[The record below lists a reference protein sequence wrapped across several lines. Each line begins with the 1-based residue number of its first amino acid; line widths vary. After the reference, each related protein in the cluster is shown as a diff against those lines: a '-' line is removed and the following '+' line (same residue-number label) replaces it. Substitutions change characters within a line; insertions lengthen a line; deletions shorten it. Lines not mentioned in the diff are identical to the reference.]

1 MRKLWRMFNLNKTKD
16 FETFFTRTI
25 WVIVATGATAFMVGV
40 TIAFLVGRSSEPPA
54 YQNDAIAIE
63 VTSTPHRIQVP
74 TSLPNT
80 QIPVPTQIPE
90 PTERPAGATE
100 TVREG
105 DSYWLMVKR
114 VCRSLGYQLWDYEP
128 TAAMLVEMNQKHN
141 KQYVGNTLQPGEKV
155 GIGCILYE

>member
-1 MRKLWRMFNLNKTKD
+1 MTKLPLSTLHKTKH
-16 FETFFTRTI
+16 FITRTVWGFI
-25 WVIVATGATAFMVGV
+25 VLGVIAFVIGV
-40 TIAFLVGRSSEPPA
+40 TIAFLVGRSSEPPT
-54 YQNDAIAIE
+54 YQEDVIVVEA
-63 VTSTPHRIQVP
+63 TPTTYRIQIPTPLPATEVP
-74 TSLPNT
+74 A
-80 QIPVPTQIPE
+80 PTQTPE
-90 PTERPAGATE
+90 PTERPTGATE

-105 DSYWLMVKR
+105 DNYWFIVKR